1 LRLRPSPRAKRL
13 DDFAAEQNREMIT
26 FSEDRETYWH
36 TETANDVGNSIGV
49 TV

>member
-1 LRLRPSPRAKRL
+1 MIS
-13 DDFAAEQNREMIT
+13 AAEQSREMIAL
-26 FSEDRETYWH
+26 SEDGETDRH